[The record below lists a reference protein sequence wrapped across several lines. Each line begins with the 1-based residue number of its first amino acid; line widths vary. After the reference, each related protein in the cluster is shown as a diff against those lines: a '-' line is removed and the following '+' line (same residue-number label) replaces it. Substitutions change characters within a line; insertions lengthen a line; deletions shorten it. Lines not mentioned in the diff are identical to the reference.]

1 MQRNPLYGMAL
12 GALAAA
18 GLAGGNAHALTPGA
32 AVDMTFRL
40 SGASAQSGSLKT
52 LIADEFCRQ
61 NPSQAERI
69 DIYNTPS
76 DGYWAVSCVLDGTAN
91 PGLASLDGTRVLFT
105 KRNAGGS
112 GWGVQPIETGAT
124 IAHMDVLEAFNAG
137 SCGAEASLG
146 TNKFERTCTLDRTM
160 EESQTDPGD
169 PDDGLVWAVS
179 DAGTSDV
186 EPALFVPP
194 NVPAGF
200 DPFEGPIANVRAS
213 GGLVF
218 GIPVTTN
225 LRDALQAAQGLAVGE
240 DDEANMPSLTR
251 QQVATLFTGQMPNW
265 EIMQVPGAGVGD
277 VDGDGQTNTL
287 VDVALANGITANPDV
302 GGKRRVHICR
312 RVNGSGTQA
321 QFNAKFLNAPCFS
334 DASFPAADSS
344 QFEPSPALRT
354 IVWENSGSGD
364 LTDCLNARFAE
375 GRFAVGIQSL
385 EKNADLQDDFRFVKI
400 EGAAP
405 TWENVIN
412 GSYFD
417 WAEVSMQWQTL
428 GADKTAL
435 IEAVADNVATASTV
449 TALAENHPF
458 GKSGFLALA
467 SSSANTPELDG
478 SFNDA
483 NPVTPYSHATD
494 AASSSTCRVPARW
507 TTGTNNLAVDQQ
519 GGENSGTP

>member
-32 AVDMTFRL
+32 AVDMSFRL

-52 LIADEFCRQ
+52 LIADEFCKQ
-61 NPSQAERI
+61 NPSAAERI

-76 DGYWAVSCVLDGTAN
+76 DGYWAVSCVLDGNA
-91 PGLASLDGTRVLFT
+91 PGLASLGGNKVLFT

-112 GWGVQPIETGAT
+112 GWGVQPIETGTA

-137 SCGAEASLG
+137 SCNSPTSLG
-146 TNKFERTCTLDRTM
+146 TNKFERTCTLDRTN
-160 EESQTDPGD
+160 ETSQTDPGD
-169 PDDGLVWAVS
+169 PDDGLVWAVA

-200 DPFEGPIANVRAS
+200 LPFEGPIANVRAS

-225 LRDALQAAQGLAVGE
+225 LRDALQAAQGLTVGAE
-240 DDEANMPSLTR
+240 DEANMPSLSR
-251 QQVATLFTGQMPNW
+251 QQVATLFTAQMPNW
-265 EIMQVPGAGVGD
+265 EIMRVPGAGVGD
-277 VDGDGQTNTL
+277 MDGDGQPNTL
-287 VDVALANGITANPDV
+287 VDVALNAGITTTADV

-321 QFNAKFLNAPCFS
+321 QFNAKFLNKPCA
-334 DASFPAADSS
+334 DEASGPAADSS
-344 QFEPSPALRT
+344 DFEPTPALRT

-364 LTDCLNARFAE
+364 LTDCLNDRFAE
-375 GRFAVGIQSL
+375 GRFAAGIQSL
-385 EKNADLQDDFRFVKI
+385 EKNADLGDDFRFVKI

-405 TWENVIN
+405 TWENVID

-417 WAEVSMQWQTL
+417 WAEVTMQWQTL
-428 GADKTAL
+428 NPDKTAL
-435 IEAVADNVATASTV
+435 IEAVVDNVATAATV
-449 TALAENHPF
+449 TALAQTHPF

-467 SSSANTPELDG
+467 SSTANTPELDG

-483 NPVTPYSHATD
+483 NPVTPYSHAV
-494 AASSSTCRVPARW
+494 AGSSSSTCRVPARW
-507 TTGTNNLAVDQQ
+507 ETGTNNLAVGQQ
-519 GGENSGTP
+519 DGENSGTP